1 MRTHTH
7 THPLKKNRH
16 HTNTGCRLLGGYS
29 LKGAVLFLPCV
40 MVQFLITEGLADSDC
55 PGGLRLQ
62 ETDPQSSAS
71 TFQVPIALPGW
82 FHFCCA
88 ASLLTTLT
96 MVSQQNQ

>member
-1 MRTHTH
+1 MCTHTH

-16 HTNTGCRLLGGYS
+16 HTNAGCRLLGGYS

-55 PGGLRLQ
+55 PDSLRLQ

-96 MVSQQNQ
+96 VFSQQNQ